1 MRRSDTVRGRA
12 DRLRIG
18 PWRGDP
24 RTALV
29 SPIPGEPPSS
39 DAIERTIAELV
50 GRGCTSILTPA
61 LSVSEQTVFLEHGF
75 RVRERLHL
83 LGHDL
88 RRLPGPSAPGI
99 RLRRGR
105 SDDLGPVLDL
115 DGLAFD
121 GFWRFDRDGLEDA
134 RRATPR
140 SRFRVAIADRRVV
153 GYHVTGLSGR
163 LGYLQRLAVHP
174 EAQGRGIGTAL
185 IGDSL
190 SWCARRGAASVL
202 VNTQE
207 SNAGA
212 LRLYRRLG
220 FRDEPTGLAVLS
232 LSIGEDGA

>member
-29 SPIPGEPPSS
+29 SPLPGEPPSA
-39 DAIERTIAELV
+39 DALARTVAELV
-50 GRGCTSILTPA
+50 EGGCTSILTPA
-61 LSVSEQTVFLEHGF
+61 LAVSEQSVFLEHGF
-75 RVRERLHL
+75 HVRERLHL

-88 RRLPGPSAPGI
+88 RRLPVASVAGL

-105 SDDLGPVLDL
+105 SDDLDPVLEL

-121 GFWRFDRDGLEDA
+121 GFWRFDHDGLEDA

-140 SRFRVAIADRRVV
+140 SRFRVAIAGRRIV
-153 GYHVTGLSGR
+153 GYHVTGLSGP

-174 EAQGRGIGTAL
+174 DAQGHGIGTAL

-232 LSIGEDGA
+232 LSIDEAVR